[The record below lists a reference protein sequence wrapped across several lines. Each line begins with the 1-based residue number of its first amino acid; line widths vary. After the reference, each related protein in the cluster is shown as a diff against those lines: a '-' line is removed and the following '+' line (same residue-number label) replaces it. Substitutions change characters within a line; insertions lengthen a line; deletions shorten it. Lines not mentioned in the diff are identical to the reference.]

1 MQTVTESAAQEAT
14 SAVAPAPPSPPLPPA
29 QAGEVATVVIVDG
42 IPQTAAEV
50 QALRA
55 RRSELS
61 DQIISASRRRE
72 DLVEEIS
79 DLPEHLRAGVE
90 QRVAILDERILD
102 LETQIAETGR
112 QLSQSPAIATAGTLQ
127 LPAQF
132 PVGEVTAVSIVFTVL
147 VLCPLAVAWARRM
160 LRRPLPAAEASPLLK
175 ESAERLER
183 LEHAVE
189 AIAIEVERVSEGQR
203 FVTRVLGEGKELR
216 R

>member
-1 MQTVTESAAQEAT
+1 MQTVNEPVNQEAT
-14 SAVAPAPPSPPLPPA
+14 APVAPTP
-29 QAGEVATVVIVDG
+29 QVGEVAGEVAQAVSVDG
-42 IPQTAAEV
+42 IPQTAAAV

-61 DQIISASRRRE
+61 DQIISATNRRE
-72 DLVEEIS
+72 NLVSELEG
-79 DLPEHLRAGVE
+79 LPEHLREGVE
-90 QRVAILDERILD
+90 QRIAVLDVRILD

-127 LPAQF
+127 LPSQF
-132 PVGEVTAVSIVFTVL
+132 PVGEVTAVSIVFTIFVL
-147 VLCPLAVAWARRM
+147 FPLSIAWARRM
-160 LRRPLPAAEASPLLK
+160 LRRPLPAAEPVPLLK

-203 FVTRVLGEGKELR
+203 FVTRVLGERRELEGR
-216 R
+216 

>member
-14 SAVAPAPPSPPLPPA
+14 NAVAPVPPSPPPA
-29 QAGEVATVVIVDG
+29 QAGEVATVVTVDG

-61 DQIISASRRRE
+61 DQIISASRRRD
-72 DLVEEIS
+72 DLVEEIA